1 MKSLFTLFSLMFFG
15 LLILS
20 SADPS
25 HAVTWSDNDGQLSG
39 TQLTEE
45 VSGVV
50 GDATQASRTISY
62 GIGGLGAVALGALAF
77 FGRFQW
83 GWFFGLVG
91 GLALIGLY
99 NVAVQNIAGGDLS
112 TLSTSSGG
120 GGGLPK

>member
-1 MKSLFTLFSLMFFG
+1 MKSFFTLFSFMLFAVMVFSP
-15 LLILS
+15 LES
-20 SADPS
+20 S
-25 HAVTWSDNDGQLSG
+25 HAGVTWGNGALSG
-39 TQLTEE
+39 NAITTE

-83 GWFFGLVG
+83 GWFFGLIG

-99 NVAVQNIAGGDLS
+99 NLAVQNLAGGNVTDLN
-112 TLSTSSGG
+112 TSN
-120 GGGLPK
+120 